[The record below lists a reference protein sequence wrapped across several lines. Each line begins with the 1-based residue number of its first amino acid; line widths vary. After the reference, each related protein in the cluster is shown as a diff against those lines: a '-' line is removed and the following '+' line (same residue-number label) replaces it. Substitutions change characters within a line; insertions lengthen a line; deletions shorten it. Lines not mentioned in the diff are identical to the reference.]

1 LFCPLKFKIRY
12 LDGLREPTSPS
23 LFVGKRV
30 HSALEF
36 YYRCLREGDIA
47 TAIDV
52 EEQIVDTWDDAVA
65 SEGMYLDSHDE
76 ENALKQQTIRLVKTY
91 LEQLDPAE
99 GPPVAVESR
108 LECPLVDP
116 DSGEDLG
123 IGLLGIVD
131 LILQSPTGPVIV
143 DFKTSARASA
153 PLDIAHEIQ
162 LSCYALAFRH
172 MYGESESELQIRSL
186 IKTKTPKVEIHRYPT
201 RDDTH
206 FRRLFAAIRAYL
218 DDLHAN
224 RFVYRPGWTCSM
236 CDFRE
241 THCRDWQG

>member
-1 LFCPLKFKIRY
+1 
-12 LDGLREPTSPS
+12 
-23 LFVGKRV
+23 
-30 HSALEF
+30 
-36 YYRCLREGDIA
+36 
-47 TAIDV
+47 
-52 EEQIVDTWDDAVA
+52 
-65 SEGMYLDSHDE
+65 MYFDSHDE
-76 ENALKQQTIRLVKTY
+76 ENALKQQTIRLVGTY

-99 GPPVAVESR
+99 GLPVAIESR

-123 IGLLGIVD
+123 VDLLGIVD
-131 LILQSPTGPVIV
+131 LVIQTPIGPVIV

-153 PLDIAHEIQ
+153 SLDIAHEIQ

-186 IKTKTPKVEIHRYPT
+186 IKTKTPKVEIHRYPA

-218 DDLHAN
+218 DDLHAK

-241 THCRDWQG
+241 THCRSWEG